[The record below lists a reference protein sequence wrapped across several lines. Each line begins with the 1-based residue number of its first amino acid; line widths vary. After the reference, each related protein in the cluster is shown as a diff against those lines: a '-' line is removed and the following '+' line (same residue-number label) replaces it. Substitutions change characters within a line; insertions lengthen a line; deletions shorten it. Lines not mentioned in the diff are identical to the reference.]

1 MPAANQL
8 RNIFE
13 FIAAGNPVAAYRTI
27 RRIREAILLTVRM
40 PSSGRAGRVDG
51 TREITVSGTSY
62 LVAYKIVDNLI
73 HVLAI
78 LHGAQEWPESF

>member
-8 RNIFE
+8 RSIFE
-13 FIAAGNPVAAYRTI
+13 FIAADNPVAAYRTI
-27 RRIREAILLTVRM
+27 RRIREAILLTARM

-62 LVAYKIVDNLI
+62 LVAYKVVENMI
-73 HVLAI
+73 HVLTI
-78 LHGAQEWPESF
+78 LHGAQEWPDSF